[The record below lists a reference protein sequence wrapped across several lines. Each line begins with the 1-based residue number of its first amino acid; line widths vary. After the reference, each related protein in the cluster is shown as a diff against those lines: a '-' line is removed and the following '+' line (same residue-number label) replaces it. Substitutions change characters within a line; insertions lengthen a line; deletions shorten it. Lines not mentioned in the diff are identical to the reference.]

1 MFAVFAIILALGFAA
16 NVGAS
21 GTAPSMSA
29 AYGSGV
35 LRRRV
40 VALALVAAG
49 MLAGAVL
56 LGDNVAKTLAGG
68 LTHGAPL
75 TSALVLVILLS
86 AIIPLMTANL
96 LGLPLSTSEVTV
108 GAVVGAGLAYARVDW
123 STLGVVLLVWTAL
136 PVVSFTMS
144 AAIMRATGRWLHAR
158 VHRPGATR
166 LRAVLGFL
174 LVLAGVYEGFAAG
187 ANNVGNA
194 VGPLHGGGLM
204 SLQTGIII
212 GGFAMAAGALTMGG
226 RVLETGG
233 KRMAEITLASG
244 TIIAGTVGT
253 LVLLSSIFGIPVP
266 LVQTAGTATMGAAF
280 AWRGRQALG
289 TQVIRD
295 LGTIWLVSPM
305 VSLLLAFLLAHLA
318 IGMSP
323 VARPV
328 TYGVLGASL
337 AMALFTFGV
346 FNRVRL
352 RQGLRRA
359 RLDAVVRTLVTL
371 VRLAMLR

>member
-40 VALALVAAG
+40 VALGLVAVA
-49 MLAGAVL
+49 MVAGAVL

-68 LTHGAPL
+68 LTHDAPL
-75 TSALVLVILLS
+75 TSALVTVILLS

-123 STLGVVLLVWTAL
+123 SALGVVLAAWAAL
-136 PVVSFTMS
+136 PLVAFTMS
-144 AAIMRATGRWLHAR
+144 AAIMRLTGHWLQER
-158 VHRPGATR
+158 LHRPGSGR

-174 LVLAGVYEGFAAG
+174 LVAAGVYEGFSAG

-194 VGPLHGGGLM
+194 AGPLHGGGLV
-204 SLQTGIII
+204 SLQAGVII
-212 GGFAMAAGALTMGG
+212 GGLAMAAGALALGG

-233 KRMAEITLASG
+233 KRLAEITLASG
-244 TIIAGTVGT
+244 TIIAATTGT
-253 LVLLSSIFGIPVP
+253 LVLVASLFGIPVP
-266 LVQTAGTATMGAAF
+266 LVQTAGAATMGAAF
-280 AWRGRQALG
+280 AWRGREALG

-295 LGTIWLVSPM
+295 MATIWLVSPI
-305 VSLLLAFLLAHLA
+305 VSLVVAFLLAHLA
-318 IGMSP
+318 IGVSP

-328 TYGVLGASL
+328 TYGVLSVGL
-337 AMALFTFGV
+337 AMAVFTFGV
-346 FNRVRL
+346 VNRARL
-352 RQGLRRA
+352 HQGLRRA
-359 RLDAVVRTLVTL
+359 KRGAAARTIVTL
-371 VRLAMLR
+371 IRPATLR